1 MPDQDPSSGAEPNMP
16 QTASFAE
23 VVREFFGFVSVRGKH
38 EVGRIQEMSRHQ
50 LEMRQLRRDRDKRL
64 EKLGREAIALVNA
77 GEIAHPGLAVHI
89 EHIQQLQGRIDTL
102 AEEGP
107 TAHGVADIG
116 EEE

>member
-1 MPDQDPSSGAEPNMP
+1 MPEHDSSDNSGPTIP

-23 VVREFFGFVSVRGKH
+23 VVREFLGFVSVRGKH

-64 EKLGREAIALVNA
+64 EKLGREAIALVTA

-89 EHIQQLQGRIDTL
+89 DHIKQLQARIETL
-102 AEEGP
+102 EEEGP
-107 TAHGVADIG
+107 TAHGVELNGA
-116 EEE
+116 EE